1 MYSNGMSLSTQ
12 AYKLFSQGK
21 TPIEVAIK
29 LDIRE
34 SEVTEY
40 YKEYWK
46 LKGLYKLTLIH
57 DEIKNDIKYF
67 LELYGLSKAPG
78 KSAEH
83 VVNLLKIANNN
94 LPALENR
101 YEKLQRNVNYLE
113 SKTLD
118 TNITLEELKSQIQNA
133 KQMLDF
139 YHLSCQKEIS
149 KMLQLHR
156 QNMELYRLLRQ
167 FKNNNEEYIRIQYVA
182 KQTVRSVLSDNRQ
195 LLKLAL
201 LSLIESLRADPIK
214 FNFLI
219 HGVPPL
225 SISKSTIIDYAGS
238 DSSYH
243 TNPISSYYNQNS
255 YAETL
260 TELIVNESASLYEKM
275 VKDFANQTM
284 TNAAAGSSA
293 KLLPSLRYSDEQ
305 TDTQKILAYR
315 HKAQTSVYEE

>member
-1 MYSNGMSLSTQ
+1 MSLSTQ

-21 TPIEVAIK
+21 TPVEVAIK

-40 YKEYWK
+40 YREHWR
-46 LKGLYKLTLIH
+46 LKGLHKLTLVYE
-57 DEIKNDIKYF
+57 EIKSDIKYF
-67 LELYGLSKAPG
+67 LELYGLSKAAAMSPD
-78 KSAEH
+78 H
-83 VVNLLKIANNN
+83 VVTLLKIANSN

-101 YEKLQRNVNYLE
+101 YEKLQRNVEYLE
-113 SKTLD
+113 SKILD
-118 TNITLEELKSQIQNA
+118 TNITLEELKSRIQNA

-167 FKNNNEEYIRIQYVA
+167 FKNNNEDYIRIEYVA

-219 HGVPPL
+219 HGMPHNL
-225 SISKSTIIDYAGS
+225 MISKSTIIGPGNS
-238 DSSYH
+238 NTMS
-243 TNPISSYYNQNS
+243 NPSPTYQNS

-260 TELIVNESASLYEKM
+260 TEVVRKEAANLYEKM
-275 VKDFANQTM
+275 VKDFTNEAM
-284 TNAAAGSSA
+284 TYA
-293 KLLPSLRYSDEQ
+293 
-305 TDTQKILAYR
+305 LACPKMR
-315 HKAQTSVYEE
+315 IP